1 MSVVWRRHLRQTADM
16 HVLLIV
22 IGLLLAIC
30 GGSCVL
36 IVGGLALSDP
46 QSLMSDPLSI
56 LALGGGIGVLPLVI
70 GLLLFRWGLRI
81 DRAKRKAGIVQA
93 QDPAKDK
100 QS

>member
-1 MSVVWRRHLRQTADM
+1 M
-16 HVLLIV
+16 HVILIV
-22 IGLLLAIC
+22 IGFMLMLC
-30 GGSCVL
+30 GGGCVL

-81 DRAKRKAGIVQA
+81 DRERRKSGIVQG
-93 QDPAKDK
+93 QDAAKDK
-100 QS
+100 Q